1 MELTTQNIN
10 IPGGT
15 SGLNGYFAHPAAG
28 DSLPGLIIIH
38 EIFGLNDNIREI
50 TQRFAHEGYAA
61 LAVDLFAGRNRAICM
76 FRFFSDMF
84 MNSLNHNG
92 IQDLKVALTYLQDQP
107 MVDKNR
113 VGAVGFCMGGGFA
126 IAWACS
132 DERLKVI
139 APFYGMAPRP
149 IDAVERS
156 CPVVGSW
163 PEQDFS
169 AAGGR
174 NVEVILSKNNIAH
187 DIKFYPGS
195 THSFFN
201 SRRDIKP
208 ENQAAAA
215 DSWERVMAFL
225 REQFN

>member
-1 MELTTQNIN
+1 MELITQSIN

-15 SGLNGYFAHPAAG
+15 PGLSGYLAYPSGGGTY
-28 DSLPGLIIIH
+28 PGLIVIH
-38 EIFGLNDNIREI
+38 EAFGLNDNIRGI
-50 TQRFAHEGYAA
+50 TERFANEGYAA
-61 LAVDLFAGRNRAICM
+61 LAVDLFAGRNRMVCM

-92 IQDLKVALTYLQDQP
+92 IQDLKVALTHLQNQP
-107 MVDKNR
+107 MVDKDH

-139 APFYGMAPRP
+139 APFYGIAPRP
-149 IDAVERS
+149 VDAVARS
-156 CPVVGSW
+156 CPVVASW
-163 PEQDFS
+163 PEKDFT
-169 AAGGR
+169 AAGGH
-174 NVEVILSKNNIAH
+174 NIETELSKNNIPH
-187 DIKFYPGS
+187 DIKFYPGA

-201 SRRDIKP
+201 GRRDIKP

-215 DSWERVMAFL
+215 DSWERVMDFFKTQL
-225 REQFN
+225 